1 MSAELVPIRRNLPAL
16 PIREAEEVGAL
27 ILATLDRMGFVHRN
41 RDGTCWT
48 VCFESADVWGDRWAS
63 FVVDVQR
70 LWHIAVADLASPR
83 VKKQLEAVTKCEV
96 RIVTRP
102 SLMYAV
108 RLRPAHLP
116 DRVELDLRP
125 SRRPGGRSGSRLS
138 VPIGRGHAGDVWRE
152 LPSLGHTLIMG
163 ASGAGKSSWLHCALA
178 ALLSSTGPERLQV
191 VLIDPK
197 QMEFAVW
204 RGVPHLRGPVASEV
218 ETAVAALAELAAE
231 VDRRA
236 QVIAEAGA
244 RDLAGYNLFCL
255 NRQGRQVGERGSGAQ
270 GHGTPC
276 PYGIPVR
283 EADSGDVACYVSTMP
298 YILAVID
305 ECLDLTLQAGNR
317 SELANLL
324 KRLASKARAT
334 GVFLWMAATHG
345 TADILPRVVSVNLS
359 SRIVLRVQDGA
370 AARLA
375 GCPGAE
381 RIAHALPGRLLAKLE
396 SELQELQGY
405 YLPDDRLTRIAT
417 QVRGG
422 STRYDRDLEPEALNL
437 KPETNYEVL

>member
-1 MSAELVPIRRNLPAL
+1 MSTDVIPIRRNLPTL
-16 PIREAEEVGAL
+16 PVREAEEVGAL

-41 RDGTCWT
+41 RDGTYWA

-63 FVVDVQR
+63 FVVDVRR
-70 LWHIAVADLASPR
+70 LWHTAVADLASSR
-83 VKKQLEAVTKCEV
+83 VKAQLEAATKREV

-108 RLRPAHLP
+108 RLRQTYLP

-125 SRRPGGRSGSRLS
+125 SRRPGGRSGNSLA
-138 VPIGRGHAGDVWRE
+138 VPIGRGQAGDVWRE
-152 LPSLGHTLIMG
+152 LPDLGHTLIMG

-178 ALLSSTGPERLQV
+178 ALLSEVGPEHLRV

-204 RGVPHLRGPVASEV
+204 RDVPHLRGSVASEV
-218 ETAVAALAELAAE
+218 ETAVAALANLAAE

-236 QVIAEAGA
+236 GLIAEAGA
-244 RDLAGYNLFCL
+244 RDLEGYN
-255 NRQGRQVGERGSGAQ
+255 RQAGR
-270 GHGTPC
+270 
-276 PYGIPVR
+276 
-283 EADSGDVACYVSTMP
+283 STMP

-305 ECLDLTLQAGNR
+305 ECLDLTLQTGLR

-381 RIAHALPGRLLAKLE
+381 RIARDKPGRLLAKLDGE
-396 SELQELQGY
+396 PQELQGY
-405 YLPDDRLTRIAT
+405 YLPDDRLIRIAA
-417 QVRGG
+417 
-422 STRYDRDLEPEALNL
+422 SLLIDKA
-437 KPETNYEVL
+437 

>member
-1 MSAELVPIRRNLPAL
+1 MMIPPHPTLSPKGEREQSPLPPPSASPSRGRGGGLVPIRRNLPAL
-16 PIREAEEVGAL
+16 PVREAEEVGAL
-27 ILATLDRMGFVHRN
+27 ILTTLDRMGFVHRN

-70 LWHIAVADLASPR
+70 LWHTAVADLASPK
-83 VKKQLEAVTKCEV
+83 VKTQLEAATRREV

-116 DRVELDLRP
+116 EQAELDLRP
-125 SRRPGGRSGSRLS
+125 SRRPGGRSGSPLA
-138 VPIGRGHAGDVWRE
+138 VPIGRGRAGDVWRD

-178 ALLSSTGPERLQV
+178 ALLSSNKPERLQV

-197 QMEFAVW
+197 QMEFAAW
-204 RGVPHLRGPVASEV
+204 RQVPHLRGPVAV
-218 ETAVAALAELAAE
+218 EIKTAVAALASLVAE
-231 VDRRA
+231 VDRRS
-236 QVIAEAGA
+236 QIIAEAGA
-244 RDLAGYNLFCL
+244 RDLAGYN
-255 NRQGRQVGERGSGAQ
+255 RQAGG
-270 GHGTPC
+270 P
-276 PYGIPVR
+276 
-283 EADSGDVACYVSTMP
+283 TMP
-298 YILAVID
+298 HILAVID

-334 GVFLWMAATHG
+334 GVILWLAATHG

-359 SRIVLRVQDGA
+359 SRIVLRVQDAA

-381 RIAHALPGRLLAKLE
+381 RIARDKPGRLLARLD
-396 SELQELQGY
+396 SETLELQGY
-405 YLPDDRLTRIAT
+405 YLPDDRLAALAA
-417 QVRGG
+417 QVC
-422 STRYDRDLEPEALNL
+422 SYAERDEPSARCVTLQA
-437 KPETNYEVL
+437 